1 MDECPGFPVF
11 WIDKAKGKDDRL
23 WSIITFLLAQAN
35 YYSSSTTFLNLLL
48 VVGDIS
54 EHEEFQRAIRLLNS
68 RRKFNVLLAQPPPQ
82 NASSSSGEE
91 LFDKDWLCSR
101 LATGEQLIN
110 KLGIGKTFEP
120 PLKHIPSHQVA
131 LTSHQVALPSH
142 QVATKLSFAKP
153 LCLSKHMAERARTC
167 VFWDTVA
174 YPLPAGL
181 HSDDV
186 LQNIEDALSERG
198 YSGRVSITAFLDD
211 HPSPPGFT
219 GCYVSYLND
228 GAPTVVLWDTF
239 DCPII
244 PDDDFTEVFLIT
256 KSALEEKGI
265 TSRIYG
271 GVNFR
276 AIVGDTTE
284 YHGFPIFWID
294 KAKDKDDRLWS
305 IITFLLA
312 QANYYLKGE
321 TFLNLL
327 LVVGD
332 VSEHEGFQRTIR
344 LLNSRR
350 KFNVLLA
357 QPPPQNASSSSGE
370 EELFDKDWLCS
381 RLAAGEQLINKL
393 GIGKTFEP
401 PLKLIPSHQVALTSH
416 QVALPSHQ
424 VATKLSFAKPL
435 CLSKHMAERARTCV
449 FWDTV
454 AYPLPAGLH
463 SNDVLQNIED
473 ALSERGYSGR
483 VSVTAFLND
492 HPSPPG
498 FTGCYVSYLN
508 DGERD
513 ARHWQIALH
522 LLAAARR
529 TRIEPLN
536 HMLLMGD
543 ISGHIELLRTIY
555 LLNLRFSYNVILTQ
569 PPPEN
574 ASSGEPLGKDWLCS
588 SLSAGDKLLSQI
600 EQKLIMSTVVQ
611 PLTPWQERYKAATTV
626 VFWDLVDCPVP
637 VGRTAVVA
645 SQIIRSAF
653 EKMSYCGTVTIHA
666 FGKVSNLDPLVSELR
681 DVECHDENT
690 SSGVFL
696 EDMNPSRIRFH
707 HTPTAHKDARREMM
721 RDELRVWALGNDAP
735 ANVMAILRDT
745 SDDKIF
751 AGYLNVLRSINYNVV
766 IAQPQN
772 ALGQLFDMEWLCARL
787 GDRFLPRTR
796 NLASYDRY
804 RFR

>member
-1 MDECPGFPVF
+1 MFPFARAPTVVLWDTFDCPIIPDDDFTEVFLITKSALEEKGIITGVYGSVEFRAFVGDMDECPGFPVF
-11 WIDKAKGKDDRL
+11 WIDK
-23 WSIITFLLAQAN
+23 
-35 YYSSSTTFLNLLL
+35 

-54 EHEEFQRAIRLLNS
+54 EHEEFQRTIRLLNS

-101 LATGEQLIN
+101 LAAGEQLIN

-198 YSGRVSITAFLDD
+198 YCGRVSVTAFLDD

-219 GCYVSYLND
+219 GCYVSYL
-228 GAPTVVLWDTF
+228 
-239 DCPII
+239 
-244 PDDDFTEVFLIT
+244 
-256 KSALEEKGI
+256 K
-265 TSRIYG
+265 
-271 GVNFR
+271 
-276 AIVGDTTE
+276 
-284 YHGFPIFWID
+284 
-294 KAKDKDDRLWS
+294 
-305 IITFLLA
+305 
-312 QANYYLKGE
+312 
-321 TFLNLL
+321 
-327 LVVGD
+327 
-332 VSEHEGFQRTIR
+332 
-344 LLNSRR
+344 
-350 KFNVLLA
+350 
-357 QPPPQNASSSSGE
+357 
-370 EELFDKDWLCS
+370 
-381 RLAAGEQLINKL
+381 
-393 GIGKTFEP
+393 
-401 PLKLIPSHQVALTSH
+401 
-416 QVALPSHQ
+416 
-424 VATKLSFAKPL
+424 
-435 CLSKHMAERARTCV
+435 
-449 FWDTV
+449 
-454 AYPLPAGLH
+454 
-463 SNDVLQNIED
+463 
-473 ALSERGYSGR
+473 
-483 VSVTAFLND
+483 
-492 HPSPPG
+492 
-498 FTGCYVSYLN
+498 

-555 LLNLRFSYNVILTQ
+555 LLNLRFSYNIILTQ
-569 PPPEN
+569 PPREN

-600 EQKLIMSTVVQ
+600 EQKLIMSTIVK

-653 EKMSYCGTVTIHA
+653 EKMSYRGTVTIHA
-666 FGKVSNLDPLVSELR
+666 FGEVSNLDPLVSELR

-690 SSGVFL
+690 PTPSGVFL
-696 EDMNPSRIRFH
+696 EDMNPSRIVFH

-721 RDELRVWALGNDAP
+721 RVELRVWALGNDAP

>member
-1 MDECPGFPVF
+1 MFPFARAPTVVLWDTFDCPIIPDDDFTEVFLITKSALEEKGIITGVYGSVEFRAFVGDMDECPGFPVF

-101 LATGEQLIN
+101 LAAGEQLIN

-198 YSGRVSITAFLDD
+198 YSGRVSITAFLD
-211 HPSPPGFT
+211 
-219 GCYVSYLND
+219 
-228 GAPTVVLWDTF
+228 
-239 DCPII
+239 
-244 PDDDFTEVFLIT
+244 
-256 KSALEEKGI
+256 
-265 TSRIYG
+265 
-271 GVNFR
+271 
-276 AIVGDTTE
+276 
-284 YHGFPIFWID
+284 
-294 KAKDKDDRLWS
+294 
-305 IITFLLA
+305 
-312 QANYYLKGE
+312 
-321 TFLNLL
+321 
-327 LVVGD
+327 
-332 VSEHEGFQRTIR
+332 
-344 LLNSRR
+344 
-350 KFNVLLA
+350 
-357 QPPPQNASSSSGE
+357 
-370 EELFDKDWLCS
+370 
-381 RLAAGEQLINKL
+381 
-393 GIGKTFEP
+393 
-401 PLKLIPSHQVALTSH
+401 
-416 QVALPSHQ
+416 
-424 VATKLSFAKPL
+424 
-435 CLSKHMAERARTCV
+435 
-449 FWDTV
+449 
-454 AYPLPAGLH
+454 
-463 SNDVLQNIED
+463 
-473 ALSERGYSGR
+473 
-483 VSVTAFLND
+483 D

-637 VGRTAVVA
+637 VGRTAVLA

-653 EKMSYCGTVTIHA
+653 EKMSYRGTVTIHA
-666 FGKVSNLDPLVSELR
+666 FGEVSNLDPLVSELR

-690 SSGVFL
+690 PTPSGVFL
-696 EDMNPSRIRFH
+696 EDTNPSGIVFH

-796 NLASYDRY
+796 NSASYDEYHRS
-804 RFR
+804 R